1 MAKKTRDLLILSIL
15 FLALYGGIYYN
26 FVLVDAMENIEAVQ
40 SKIEAAEKNKKAL
53 EDDLRN
59 IEVLKRNLEMKN
71 TQNERLEEYLMS
83 AANVTDN
90 IEYVDKL
97 AKLFESGFKKVK
109 IGKPKGL
116 KTEKTKKQYYQFSI
130 DLATS
135 MTYNQTLSFINYVEG
150 GSRKLKV
157 SNFNLKPQNEKNQN
171 SAMQTATSE
180 PIYDLEMTINLYALD
195 LGSIDKIYEYSRKS
209 FNRFEDGDGMI
220 FVPSSDDEAGS
231 SGTSVSMGSGSG
243 GTVLDRFAQNSK
255 NRDIDIRLGSF
266 LIAGQNFEIRGAGN
280 GYPINFRQKDR
291 ASVKITFSDD
301 DYHVSVAGGVGKGY
315 NLDGKTERDIIT
327 MYVGANF
334 PTDIKENANLG
345 ADIQIIN
352 NSAKRVDVNLV
363 DKVKRIR
370 ITDRNGNL
378 ILKSSE
384 SEKVYII

>member
-1 MAKKTRDLLILSIL
+1 MAKKTRDLLILILL

-26 FVLVDAMENIEAVQ
+26 FVLIDAMENVEDVQ
-40 SKIEAAEKNKKAL
+40 SKIEVAEKNKKSL
-53 EDDLRN
+53 EDDLKN
-59 IEVLKRNLEMKN
+59 IEALKRNLEMKN

-97 AKLFESGFKKVK
+97 AKLFESGFEKVK
-109 IGKPKGL
+109 IGKPKEL
-116 KTEKTKKQYYQFSI
+116 KAIKTEKSYYQFDI
-130 DLATS
+130 DLTTS
-135 MTYNQTLSFINYVEG
+135 MTYNQTLNFINYVEG

-157 SNFNLKPQNEKNQN
+157 SNFSLKPQNEKNQN
-171 SAMQTATSE
+171 NVTQPVTTE
-180 PIYDLEMTINLYALD
+180 PIYDLEMTINMYALD
-195 LGSIDKIYEYSRKS
+195 LGSIDKIYEYSRKR

-220 FVPSSDDEAGS
+220 FVPSNDETGS
-231 SGTSVSMGSGSG
+231 SSTSVSLDPGSS
-243 GTVLDRFAQNSK
+243 GTVLDRLASNYK
-255 NRDIDIRLGSF
+255 RTDIDIRLGSF
-266 LIAGQNFEIRGAGN
+266 LIAGQNFEIKGAGN
-280 GYPINFRQKDR
+280 DYAINFRQKDR

-301 DYHVSVAGGVGKGY
+301 DYYVSVAGGVGKGY
-315 NLDGKTERDIIT
+315 NLDGKTEHDIIS

-334 PTDIKENANLG
+334 PTDIKENGNLG

-352 NSAKRVDVNLV
+352 NSAKRVDVSLV

-378 ILKSSE
+378 ILRNSE